1 MPLSLY
7 GPFLYQNF
15 WIIIIT
21 NIHILDPNYFRNLH
35 DILIR
40 HFPEYR

>member
-15 WIIIIT
+15 WIIII
-21 NIHILDPNYFRNLH
+21 NIHILDPNYFRDLH

-40 HFPEYR
+40 HFPECR